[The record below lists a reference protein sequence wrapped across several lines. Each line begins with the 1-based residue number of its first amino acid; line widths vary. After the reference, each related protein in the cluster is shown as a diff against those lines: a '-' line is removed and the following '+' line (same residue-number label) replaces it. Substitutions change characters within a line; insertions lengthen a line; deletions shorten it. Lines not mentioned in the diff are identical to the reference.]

1 MMTSPK
7 SVLLI
12 GPGFLG
18 LNVLDNLIHAGYPVT
33 VMVRR
38 ESQAAEL
45 RSSSTTVVLGNL
57 EDSTLITKLAST
69 HDITINTASA
79 DHLPSVQA
87 ILAGSR
93 IRAREEK
100 QSIYIHTSGTNIT
113 ADGADGAFKSER
125 VFHDSHR
132 KEIDAVGPDAPH
144 RDVDTTIAAAA
155 QEDNLKKWAKIAI
168 MIPPTIY
175 GSNSKHKRI
184 SIQWPF
190 MVRFALKHGY
200 TGFVG
205 EGKSVESQIHVLDAA
220 RALTVLL
227 NFAERAPAEELLQN
241 PYFFC
246 ENGVETSWKEV
257 AAEIGKIL
265 FERGKIEDPTPRTI
279 PKELYGDLFGEET
292 PVMIGLNSRSRA
304 VRLRDLGWRP
314 EAKGWRESL
323 SEDEVPSILAE

>member
-1 MMTSPK
+1 M
-7 SVLLI
+7 
-12 GPGFLG
+12 
-18 LNVLDNLIHAGYPVT
+18 
-33 VMVRR
+33 
-38 ESQAAEL
+38 
-45 RSSSTTVVLGNL
+45 
-57 EDSTLITKLAST
+57 
-69 HDITINTASA
+69 TINTASA

-87 ILAGSR
+87 ILAGLR

-100 QSIYIHTSGTNIT
+100 QTIYIHTSGTNIT

-125 VFHDSHR
+125 VFHDPNR
-132 KEIDAVGPDAPH
+132 EEIDAVGPDAPH
-144 RDVDTTIAAAA
+144 RNVDTTIAEAA
-155 QEDNLKKWAKIAI
+155 QEEGLKKWVKIAI

-175 GSNSKHKRI
+175 GFNSKHKRI

-200 TGFVG
+200 SGYVG

-220 RALTVLL
+220 RAFIVLL
-227 NFAERAPAEELLQN
+227 DFVERASAGELLQN

-257 AAEIGKIL
+257 AVEIGRIL

-304 VRLRDLGWRP
+304 ERLRALGWQP
-314 EAKGWRESL
+314 QEKGWRESL
-323 SEDEVPSILAE
+323 SEDEVPFILAE